1 MNVTSLARIA
11 IVAAATTVLL
21 PGAAQAGPVF
31 SGSGAIVR
39 ALPDQIA
46 FSHRQELLALRKVAS
61 RQQQRDGGTL
71 SADSRASIQSRLDA
85 INARYARALRNNNPL
100 SVDSSG
106 RSSGVRA
113 DADWTRADLLTT
125 GRQ

>member
-1 MNVTSLARIA
+1 MNVTSFARIA
-11 IVAAATTVLL
+11 IAVGTMLLL
-21 PGAAQAGPVF
+21 PTTAQAGPVF
-31 SGSGAIVR
+31 SAKGNVVR

-46 FSHRQELLALRKVAS
+46 FTYRQDLLALRKVALL
-61 RQQQRDGGTL
+61 QQQRDGGTL
-71 SADSRASIQSRLDA
+71 STDSRASIQTRLDA